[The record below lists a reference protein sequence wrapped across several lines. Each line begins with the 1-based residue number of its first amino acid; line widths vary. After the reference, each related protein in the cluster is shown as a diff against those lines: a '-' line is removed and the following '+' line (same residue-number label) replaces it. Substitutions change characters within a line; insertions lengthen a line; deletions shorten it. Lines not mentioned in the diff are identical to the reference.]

1 MLQADAPKA
10 DNIPKADVVGV
21 TVILL
26 TCSYRNSVWICIS
39 LDLISLAWTC
49 YDANTNNN
57 PSITVNRNVNLKF
70 GLSLEEIVHSC
81 RNFSEWDTTA
91 RSNMQMRPFEITHP
105 KSRTLACAANL

>member
-26 TCSYRNSVWICIS
+26 TCSYRNSVWLRIS
-39 LDLISLAWTC
+39 QEWTR
-49 YDANTNNN
+49 YETNTNRN
-57 PSITVNRNVNLKF
+57 PSTTDKRNVNLKF
-70 GLSLEEIVHSC
+70 GLSLEGMGYLC

-91 RSNMQMRPFEITHP
+91 RSNMQMRPCEITHP
-105 KSRTLACAANL
+105 KSRTLACAENL